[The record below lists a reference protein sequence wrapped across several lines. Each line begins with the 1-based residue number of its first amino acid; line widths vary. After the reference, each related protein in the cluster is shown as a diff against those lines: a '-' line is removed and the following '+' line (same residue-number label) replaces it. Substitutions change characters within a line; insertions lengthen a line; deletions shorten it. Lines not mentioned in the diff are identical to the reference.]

1 MVLVDSKV
9 LLGVIQ
15 DDPQWADWSA
25 AQIERLADAG
35 ELAINP
41 IIFAEVSVAYAQ
53 AWEVDQMLDS
63 LALKRLDLPW
73 EAAFLAGKAF
83 VAYRQRGGTRRSPL
97 PDFYIGAH
105 AAVSGCK
112 LLTRDEQRYRTYF
125 PGLEL
130 VAPG

>member
-53 AWEVDQMLDS
+53 AWEVDQMLGTAS
-63 LALKRLDLPW
+63 RSNVSTCLGKPHSSPARPSW
-73 EAAFLAGKAF
+73 PIASAAAPDVHPCLTSTSAP
-83 VAYRQRGGTRRSPL
+83 TRPC
-97 PDFYIGAH
+97 P
-105 AAVSGCK
+105 AAS
-112 LLTRDEQRYRTYF
+112 F
-125 PGLEL
+125 
-130 VAPG
+130 